1 MEEEGVDFGKGDED
15 KPPFVKMGMRNP
27 EIFRF
32 DSVLIIK
39 KEIQID
45 LPRTP
50 PEGLPASQVRFNGL
64 EGPEEFTSRQI
75 RLQFDDAIDE
85 PILSR
90 EAKGFRLVEGRLRE
104 EPVVVN
110 SQDFRDSFFTLKDFV
125 SNV

>member
-15 KPPFVKMGMRNP
+15 ELAFMKMGMRDLKV
-27 EIFRF
+27 FRF
-32 DSVLIIK
+32 NLVLIIK
-39 KEIQID
+39 KEIQIN

-50 PEGLPASQVRFNGL
+50 PEGLPASQVRFNSP

-104 EPVVVN
+104 EPVAVN